1 MALQGNREA
10 FGVPVRRR
18 VLPNVCGTTGVDAG
32 LVLMP
37 RAWRSTGGGRVEG
50 ECPAVVCVGQGLVGS
65 LSSARLM

>member
-37 RAWRSTGGGRVEG
+37 RAWRGVRV
-50 ECPAVVCVGQGLVGS
+50 VVVMRVSVRLSCVSVRGWWVPCR
-65 LSSARLM
+65 ARG